1 MFFSRSSRAQSL
13 SVQLFAMLWTIGH
26 HAPPF
31 TGFPRQAYQSGLSFP
46 SPGALS
52 DPGTESMSPLFPA
65 LASGF
70 FTTEPPRKSE
80 CYSTHTR
87 LSKSY
92 H

>member
-46 SPGALS
+46 SPGHLP
-52 DPGTESMSPLFPA
+52 DPGLEPEFPA
-65 LASGF
+65 LADRF
-70 FTTEPPRKSE
+70 FITEAPGKPRRKVD
-80 CYSTHTR
+80 R
-87 LSKSY
+87 RV
-92 H
+92 

>member
-1 MFFSRSSRAQSL
+1 MFFSHSSRAQSL
-13 SVQLFAMLWTIGH
+13 SVQLFVMLWTIAH

-31 TGFPRQAYQSGLSFP
+31 TEFPRQDYRSGLSFP
-46 SPGALS
+46 PPGALP
-52 DPGTESMSPLFPA
+52 DPGTESMSPLFPP
-65 LASGF
+65 LAGGF